1 LAVLRLVPN
10 ICRGCHVGAEAGH
23 CQWSLGIQSAAKAS
37 ASTCLYITLIP
48 PCCLDVSGAPKELV
62 LQHAAQDWSRV
73 VSLSLLSSN
82 RHGHSQWFHNW
93 YSGSGWWKVPSLIS
107 KLCRFLARL
116 FRSLV
121 MLAGAQKSYRHKQ
134 VRSGQSQAQR
144 SWSHMISSINL
155 FANAIGIG
163 SCSKHGSQNR
173 DVISWTGAIKGV
185 CSVEQGL
192 NCKIKLSRSKTRSI
206 HDQVWVG
213 SRQRSR
219 QIILRFSF
227 SCWYRISS
235 KECHQNIQSLRSCVA
250 GQY

>member
-1 LAVLRLVPN
+1 MAYNWTGLNRSSCHNHWQYSDWFPTFVVGVVGKPTS
-10 ICRGCHVGAEAGH
+10 HVGAEAGH

-134 VRSGQSQAQR
+134 VRSGQSQAEV
-144 SWSHMISSINL
+144 M
-155 FANAIGIG
+155 
-163 SCSKHGSQNR
+163 
-173 DVISWTGAIKGV
+173 VT
-185 CSVEQGL
+185 
-192 NCKIKLSRSKTRSI
+192 
-206 HDQVWVG
+206 HDIFHKPIRKCDRHWFG
-213 SRQRSR
+213 
-219 QIILRFSF
+219 
-227 SCWYRISS
+227 
-235 KECHQNIQSLRSCVA
+235 
-250 GQY
+250 